1 MAGRLCMAMTK
12 MHIGAHLLMQHR
24 WGVLFGMKELKY
36 CITSRIEKLLKV
48 RRVLAVEP
56 VATKTTFE
64 KTDDKDN
71 APGKEVGLDKSDPK
85 AIDFLLFDDTDER

>member
-1 MAGRLCMAMTK
+1 MG
-12 MHIGAHLLMQHR
+12 QHQ
-24 WGVLFGMKELKY
+24 LPQPS
-36 CITSRIEKLLKV
+36 TPSASSR
-48 RRVLAVEP
+48 
-56 VATKTTFE
+56 ATKTTFE